1 MIHMDERGNAEALA
15 AFLKAHPHRD
25 PNGRNDDHAA
35 IEWMH
40 GWIVGRSSR

>member
-1 MIHMDERGNAEALA
+1 MIHPETRESAEALQ
-15 AFLKAHPHRD
+15 AFLRAHPHRD

-40 GWIVGRSSR
+40 GWMIGRSSR